1 LISTVT
7 PESAPLDPTAP
18 LPPVATPDEPPSK
31 NWIAPVDEPPLD
43 GLPVAGPE
51 PVEGEMDPD
60 VNGDPLLVAPLAVP
74 L

>member
-1 LISTVT
+1 
-7 PESAPLDPTAP
+7 
-18 LPPVATPDEPPSK
+18 
-31 NWIAPVDEPPLD
+31 VDEPPLD